1 MIGWAQEIVP
11 RGPAVS
17 LCRCVEGR
25 CATMGQGHSLQAIT
39 AVGTQLCH
47 LYISYHLDNEPI
59 SLGFLFLSRAVDP
72 GCPSK
77 GSQ

>member
-1 MIGWAQEIVP
+1 MCNHG
-11 RGPAVS
+11 S
-17 LCRCVEGR
+17 
-25 CATMGQGHSLQAIT
+25 
-39 AVGTQLCH
+39 GTQPSGHNCRWDPALPFVR
-47 LYISYHLDNEPI
+47 YHLDNEPI